1 MRQIRALLTL
11 CILLLSFPL
20 AAEEFQLLTRAPTD
34 ELHPLSFTPTEQA
47 WIDHKHNLVMGI
59 FRYDS
64 PPFGMRNIRQEYE
77 GLSADY
83 ASLVEH
89 QLGLP
94 VSVRMFDTPDEA
106 WTALSRGE
114 IDFIPSVNA
123 FRDDGNFIL
132 TKPYASE
139 KPVLGIEISD
149 TEPLPPN
156 LENTTV
162 AMVRDYLSL
171 EEVRRYYPKAQ
182 LRLYDNYQ
190 DALSAVSFGHA
201 RAFLGNSYALN
212 RNFLNNLR
220 MSRFSQMSAK
230 QVGFALSRRD
240 PELLTLLNKALNSIP
255 ESENLELL
263 RQWQPNTSSLD
274 QWTGKINFTAEERE
288 WMKTH
293 SSVNVVLYSGDN
305 AAPISFID
313 GNGTLRGMVGDLLSV
328 VAIKTGLRFTFS
340 SVDTTSELLRKVN
353 TSEADMF
360 ASLTPSPQRAQEI
373 LFTRPYLR
381 SAFALTVLSNN
392 ETIHSLPDLRG
403 KTLAMIKNTV
413 LENMVRARYPDIPL
427 LLLENSDELMKSVLD
442 GRATASASIL
452 TMADYQIKTH
462 YANKLKIV
470 ATVGDQPAWISFGV
484 GKADPELRGVLDK
497 VLISIPP
504 IELENMANRWRPSD
518 LVVVDNA
525 WVRVK
530 PIVIVS
536 AVSASLILLLLA
548 GWTYYLR
555 REIQRK
561 AALRRQLNDQLAQM
575 RTLVTSMPFPVS
587 LRDSEGRLTYCNQR
601 YLIETG
607 VEYKDALGKTMVE
620 HPGLRMPEQAAFYHR
635 QMMEVIAT
643 DKAILEDRRYDLWD
657 NPNSSIGVTVYQ
669 WIQPYHNSE
678 GKVIGVIGGWM
689 DISEREALFAELR
702 EARQRSEDSNRA
714 KSVFLS
720 TMSHEIRTP
729 MNAIIGMLDMALKK
743 GRQGQ
748 HDLQALDVAYE
759 SAESLVGLIGD
770 ILDLSRIE
778 GGHLE
783 YHPEPV
789 QPGKLIDNLMKVF
802 KGLALD
808 KNISLSKQFPE
819 QPLMQVMADPLRI
832 KQVLSNLLSN
842 AIKFTDQGGVTLSVQ
857 QHWDEVLDRVQL
869 NIEVQDSGIGIDAA
883 QQAAL
888 FRPFSQA
895 ENRRSGTGLGL
906 YISRSICEN
915 MDGSLTL
922 RSQKGHGTCV
932 TATFSL
938 PRVREEDLN
947 KEEASMQDDTLPQMR
962 ILVVDDNAANR
973 LLLARQLNWLGQEV
987 ELAEEGYQALSLWQ
1001 RQPFDIIITDCNM
1014 PGLSG
1019 YQLTQILRE
1028 SEEEQGRKAAWII
1041 GFTANAMHEVLVRCL
1056 DAGMNSCLFK
1066 PCSIASLT
1074 QALREA
1080 QPESVLPAV
1089 SMAGMSDDVD
1099 RQMETAMLQLMI
1111 TTLDE
1116 DLQRMHQLVLPENR
1130 MQIAELAHRMAGSV
1144 RIARQN
1150 SLADACLDLEKQ
1162 CREDRVQ
1169 QPDFAAIL
1177 VRLERYA
1184 EQLKGASC
1192 LADIS
1197 DA

>member
-1 MRQIRALLTL
+1 MALG
-11 CILLLSFPL
+11 ILLLSYPL
-20 AAEEFQLLTRAPTD
+20 AAEEYQLLTRAPTD
-34 ELHPLSFTPTEQA
+34 ELHPLVFTPSEQA
-47 WIDHKHNLVMGI
+47 WINHKHNLVMGI

-83 ASLVEH
+83 AALMQH

-123 FRDDGNFIL
+123 FRDDGNFVL
-132 TKPYASE
+132 TQPYASE
-139 KPVLGIEISD
+139 KPVLGIEMSH
-149 TEPLPPN
+149 TEPLPQN

-162 AMVRDYLSL
+162 AMVRDYLPL
-171 EEVRRYYPKAQ
+171 EEVRRYYPYAQ

-201 RAFLGNSYALN
+201 SVFLGNSYALN
-212 RNFLNNLR
+212 RNFLNDLR
-220 MSRFSQMSAK
+220 IARFSQMPAK
-230 QVGFALSRRD
+230 EVGFALSKRD
-240 PELLTLLNKALNSIP
+240 PELLGLLNKALASIP

-263 RQWQPNTSSLD
+263 RQWQPNTTSLD
-274 QWTGKINFTAEERE
+274 QWTGKLDFTPAERA

-293 SSVNVVLYSGDN
+293 PAVNVVLYSGDK

-340 SVDTTSELLRKVN
+340 TVDTTSELLRKVN
-353 TSEADMF
+353 TTEADMF
-360 ASLTPSPQRAQEI
+360 ASLTPSPQRALEI

-381 SAFALTVLSNN
+381 SAFALTVRSNN
-392 ETIHSLPDLRG
+392 NDIHSLPDLRG
-403 KTLAMIKNTV
+403 QTLAMVKNTGV
-413 LENMVRARYPDIPL
+413 EAMVRARFPEITILPV
-427 LLLENSDELMKSVLD
+427 ENEKDLMQSVLD
-442 GRATASASIL
+442 GNATAAVSIL

-462 YANKLKIV
+462 YATRLKIV
-470 ATVGDQPAWISFGV
+470 ATVGEQPAWISFGV
-484 GKADPELRGVLDK
+484 GKADPELRGILDK

-504 IELENMANRWRPSD
+504 IEIENMANRWRPSD
-518 LVVVDNA
+518 LVVVDNV
-525 WVRVK
+525 WVRFR
-530 PIVIVS
+530 PIVMVS
-536 AVSASLILLLLA
+536 ALSAGVILLLLA
-548 GWTYYLR
+548 GWTWYLR
-555 REIQRK
+555 REIRRK

-587 LRDSEGRLTYCNQR
+587 LRDNQGRLTYCNQR

-607 VEYKDALGKTMVE
+607 VKYDEALGKTMVE
-620 HPGLRMPEQAAFYHR
+620 HPGLRTPEQAAFYHR

-657 NPNSSIGVTVYQ
+657 NPNSSIGITVYQ

-702 EARQRSEDSNRA
+702 EARQRAEDSNRA

-802 KGLALD
+802 QGLALD
-808 KNISLSKQFPE
+808 KNISLSKQFPDE
-819 QPLMQVMADPLRI
+819 PVMQVMADPLRI

-842 AIKFTDQGGVTLSVQ
+842 AIKFTDQGGVMLSLQ
-857 QHWDEVLDRVQL
+857 QHWDETDDVVHFR
-869 NIEVQDSGIGIDAA
+869 IEVRDSGIGIDTT

-915 MDGSLTL
+915 MGGSLTL
-922 RSQKGHGTCV
+922 ESEKGQGTCA
-932 TATFSL
+932 TATFAL
-938 PRVREEDLN
+938 PRVNGTQESKDDALI
-947 KEEASMQDDTLPQMR
+947 QDEKLPVMR
-962 ILVVDDNAANR
+962 VLVVDDNAANR
-973 LLLARQLNWLGQEV
+973 MLLARQLSWLGQEV

-1001 RQPFDIIITDCNM
+1001 QQPFDIIITDCNM

-1041 GFTANAMHEVLVRCL
+1041 GFTANAMHEVMERCL
-1056 DAGMNSCLFK
+1056 AAGMNSCLFK
-1066 PCSIASLT
+1066 PCSITSLA

-1080 QPESVLPAV
+1080 QPEGTLPAV
-1089 SMAGMSDDVD
+1089 TAPEVNDDVD

-1116 DLQRMHQLVLPENR
+1116 DLLRMHQLHLPEHR
-1130 MQIAELAHRMAGSV
+1130 IQIAELAHRMAGSV

-1150 SLADACLDLEKQ
+1150 ALADACLALEKQ
-1162 CREDRVQ
+1162 CREDAVLQ
-1169 QPDFAAIL
+1169 GDFSAL
-1177 VRLERYA
+1177 LTRLERYA
-1184 EQLKGASC
+1184 EQLKQVETLGE
-1192 LADIS
+1192 IK